1 MDWKPVPNTDIKFEE
16 MEVATACE
24 EVTLRSESTISGM
37 QSYLAVGTINN
48 YGEEVSSGLIQL
60 GVRSRVNRLLLYA
73 AVLCTW

>member
-48 YGEEVSSGLIQL
+48 YGEEVSSGLISPL
-60 GVRSRVNRLLLYA
+60 
-73 AVLCTW
+73 